1 MFQFGGE
8 AASVETSVVK
18 EFREF
23 FRLISPVAPPSEP
36 DVIEIHSHRMPIL
49 YRRHAR
55 ARNYV
60 LRLHFNKTVMVT
72 IPRQGTKKFA
82 REFVSSRKSWLEKQ
96 WRILEARRAPPQVL
110 RPGMAILLH
119 GQPVMLELR
128 RDGEDWELQ
137 FGLERTPVANPEG
150 NLRPALEKH
159 LRNAARTQLA
169 RRVRELARTHPS
181 IIKRIV
187 IRNQKSRWGSCS
199 CNGTISLNWRLI
211 QLPDNVCDYIIIHEL
226 KDLVGEKKTYKMLE
240 RTVELTRE
248 KYPEIFRNAN
258 WDAAGNLL
266 QDGSL
271 DSQRLVENKNSLN
284 PSKANAVFDAGLGTL
299 LSLRL
304 QAVEKG
310 LGTGMKN
317 KVRARLYQW
326 INEKVERAAQANK
339 EVDDL
344 NRLKGFVV

>member
-1 MFQFGGE
+1 MMRKSDDELKIDISELFGGDLEPARQAAEKIEEAAANPVAADAGE
-8 AASVETSVVK
+8 AAPPAVVEQKYQDWMSEREKALEAKTQELERRLQELVDQKSQAPQAAPAVAPAEIPAPIVIEETPVMAAPVEIPAPEPDSIVQPETPAPQGMAAMTDTPPPAGASGGIDIDFSQPISAPFLQPAVPVAGAVSAEENLK
-18 EFREF
+18 QIQKEYEFLLLYDEFR
-23 FRLISPVAPPSEP
+23 
-36 DVIEIHSHRMPIL
+36 
-49 YRRHAR
+49 
-55 ARNYV
+55 N
-60 LRLHFNKTVMVT
+60 
-72 IPRQGTKKFA
+72 
-82 REFVSSRKSWLEKQ
+82 
-96 WRILEARRAPPQVL
+96 
-110 RPGMAILLH
+110 
-119 GQPVMLELR
+119 
-128 RDGEDWELQ
+128 
-137 FGLERTPVANPEG
+137 
-150 NLRPALEKH
+150 
-159 LRNAARTQLA
+159 
-169 RRVRELARTHPS
+169 
-181 IIKRIV
+181 
-187 IRNQKSRWGSCS
+187 
-199 CNGTISLNWRLI
+199 
-211 QLPDNVCDYIIIHEL
+211 IIIHEL

-317 KVRARLYQW
+317 KIRARLYQW